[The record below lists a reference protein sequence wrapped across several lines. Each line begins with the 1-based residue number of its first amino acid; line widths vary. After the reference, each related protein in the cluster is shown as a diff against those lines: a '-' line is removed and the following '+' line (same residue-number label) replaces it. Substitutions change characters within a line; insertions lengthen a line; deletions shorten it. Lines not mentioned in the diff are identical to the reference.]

1 MPPGTGCLSVDLA
14 SVHLTKT
21 NMFVVNH
28 RSFFFW
34 LTGLLLVGSIAALI
48 FLPPKLSIEFTGGS
62 LVEVAYTDARPELES
77 LKSSVNN
84 LALGEFS
91 LRASGEKGVTV
102 RTSTLTPEEHLSLLT
117 ALKGTS
123 SSELTELRF
132 NSIGPSL
139 GKELAIKA
147 LYAIGAVVLA
157 IMLYIAFAFRKVSK
171 PVPAWGYGITA
182 VAMLLIDIIVP
193 SGFFAIYAYFTGAQI
208 DTLFVIAL
216 LALLGYCINDVIVI
230 FDRVREHLHLN
241 EEQNIKEAFE
251 VTVGKSITET
261 LGRSINTAVTV
272 ALALLA
278 LIIMGSEATRTFAV
292 VMLVGVVAGTFSSV
306 CRSAPLLIPIA
317 ARFSGDVKKK

>member
-1 MPPGTGCLSVDLA
+1 
-14 SVHLTKT
+14 
-21 NMFVVNH
+21 MFVVKH

-48 FLPPKLSIEFTGGS
+48 IVPPKLSIEFTGGS
-62 LVEVAYTDARPELES
+62 LVEVAYTDARPQAHELKEA
-77 LKSSVNN
+77 VEN
-84 LALGEFS
+84 LALGEVS
-91 LRASGEKGVTV
+91 LRESGENGVTL
-102 RTSTLTPEEHLSLLT
+102 RTRSLSPEEHT
-117 ALKGTS
+117 ALLGALSMSDTHP
-123 SSELTELRF
+123 LTELRF

-139 GKELAIKA
+139 GKELATKA

-157 IMLYIAFAFRKVSK
+157 IMLYIAFVFRKVSR

-182 VAMLLIDIIVP
+182 VAMLMIDIIVP
-193 SGFFAIYAYFTGAQI
+193 SGFFAVYAYFTGAQV

-230 FDRVREHLHLN
+230 FDRVREHLRLN
-241 EEQNIKEAFE
+241 EEQKVEEDFE

-272 ALALLA
+272 ALALIA
-278 LIIMGSEATRTFAV
+278 LIVVGSEATRTFAL
-292 VMLVGVVAGTFSSV
+292 VMLVGVIAGTFSSI

-317 ARFSGDVKKK
+317 AKFGTPLEEGKKKK